1 MTSQGWSGQT
11 RMSAP
16 PLLTDRGMLAN
27 GRWVEVS
34 GPLVRVGTTEAQE
47 VQGVIDA
54 LRAAGLVVQR
64 VGVVRPS
71 LEDLFIEAVGATGGL
86 R

>member
-1 MTSQGWSGQT
+1 ML
-11 RMSAP
+11 M
-16 PLLTDRGMLAN
+16 DRGTLAN
-27 GRWVEVS
+27 GRWVEVT

-54 LRAAGLVVQR
+54 LRAAGLVVNR

-71 LEDLFIEAVGATGGL
+71 LEELFMEAVGATGGV